1 MMKRAV
7 LFFAVIFVSAGV
19 PALIGQREG
28 PPRKI
33 ENPQTM
39 KLPGGSRVEFDSFFA
54 PALGR
59 QADYSVFFPPSY
71 DDLKAGQ
78 ALPVVYF
85 LHGMWNDH
93 TSWVVQRYGS
103 VPQRLERLMMADRIP
118 ETLVVS
124 PDGENSFYTDFLDGS
139 ENFERLVYEDLLS
152 IVESRYRVR
161 PERSSRGIAGVSMGG
176 YGSLKIA
183 MKFPELFASVVAI
196 SPIVF
201 TGEDPSAPIMNS
213 SSRGARYFQSA
224 LKPVYGMPFEPDHWR
239 ENSLE
244 VLASTADVKDLRIYF
259 SYGTA
264 DRYDRSFPMRRGV
277 ETLSR
282 VLRKRS
288 IPHQFDLIQ
297 NGPHGWDLVQGQL
310 EEIFAFVTQ
319 TFGKVNVAQSLRET
333 RLSQSKRKTEE

>member
-1 MMKRAV
+1 MKRATL
-7 LFFAVIFVSAGV
+7 LFVVIFMSVGV
-19 PALIGQREG
+19 PVLIGQRDG
-28 PPRKI
+28 LPRKI

-39 KLPGGSRVEFDSFFA
+39 KLFGGSRIEFGSFFA

-59 QADYSVFFPPSY
+59 QANFSVFFPPSY

-93 TSWVVQRYGS
+93 TSWAVERYGS
-103 VPQRLERLMMADRIP
+103 VPERLEQLMMAGKIP
-118 ETLVVS
+118 EVLVVS

-139 ENFERLVYEDLLS
+139 LNFERLVYEDLLS
-152 IVESRYRVR
+152 MVESRYRVR
-161 PERSSRGIAGVSMGG
+161 TERRGRAIAGVSMGG

-183 MKFPELFASVVAI
+183 MKFPELYASVVAI

-201 TGEDPSAPIMNS
+201 TGEDPSAPIRNS

-224 LKPVYGMPFEPDHWR
+224 LKPVFGMPFEPDHWR
-239 ENSLE
+239 ANSIE
-244 VLASTADVKDLRIYF
+244 ALARTADVKDLRIYI

-277 ETLSR
+277 ETLSSILKER
-282 VLRKRS
+282 R
-288 IPHQFDLIQ
+288 IPHQFNLIQ
-297 NGPHGWDLVQGQL
+297 NGPHGWELVQGQL
-310 EEIFAFVTQ
+310 EEVFAFVTQ
-319 TFGKVNVAQSLRET
+319 TF
-333 RLSQSKRKTEE
+333 